1 VITCQIILSEHNSYH
16 PLFCTSSCYQYRA
29 SWLTIASILTMTL
42 GAVLAGANDLEF
54 NLVGY
59 IWVAVNCLFTASYT
73 LYMRYA
79 TNNIKLTRFGMV
91 YYNNL
96 LSMII
101 LFFVCL
107 LRNEFKDLMD
117 PRILTN
123 EFMFSTLVAGVC
135 GFGLNF
141 ASLWCVSSTSA
152 TTYAIVGSL
161 NKIPVTML
169 GFILFNAK
177 MTNNGIMFLIMAT
190 LGGFLFAFSKLPGNK

>member
-1 VITCQIILSEHNSYH
+1 
-16 PLFCTSSCYQYRA
+16 
-29 SWLTIASILTMTL
+29 
-42 GAVLAGANDLEF
+42 
-54 NLVGY
+54 
-59 IWVAVNCLFTASYT
+59 
-73 LYMRYA
+73 
-79 TNNIKLTRFGMV
+79 
-91 YYNNL
+91 
-96 LSMII
+96 MII

-123 EFMFSTLVAGVC
+123 EFMFSTLIAGMC

-169 GFILFNAK
+169 GFVLFNAK

>member
-1 VITCQIILSEHNSYH
+1 MQPLSFHR
-16 PLFCTSSCYQYRA
+16 RA

-42 GAVLAGANDLEF
+42 GAVLAGMNDLEF

-59 IWVAVNCLFTASYT
+59 IWMAINCVFTASYT
-73 LYMRYA
+73 LYMRFA
-79 TNNIKLTRFGMV
+79 TSNIKLTRFGMV

-96 LSMII
+96 LSMVI

-107 LRNEFKDLMD
+107 VRNEFADLLD
-117 PRILTN
+117 PRILTS
-123 EFMFSTLVAGVC
+123 EFVFSTLVAGVC

-141 ASLWCVSSTSA
+141 ASLWCVSATSA

-169 GFILFNAK
+169 GFVLFNAK
-177 MTNNGIMFLIMAT
+177 MTHNGIMFLVMAT

>member
-1 VITCQIILSEHNSYH
+1 MYSMISLR
-16 PLFCTSSCYQYRA
+16 P

-42 GAVLAGANDLEF
+42 GAVLAGMNDLEF

-59 IWVAVNCLFTASYT
+59 VWMCINCLFTASYT

-79 TNNIKLTRFGMV
+79 TGNIKLTRFGMV

-96 LSMII
+96 ISMFI

-107 LRNEFKDLMD
+107 FRNEFVDLMD
-117 PRILTN
+117 PRILTS
-123 EFMFSTLVAGVC
+123 EFIVSTFVAGVC

-161 NKIPVTML
+161 NKIPVTLL
-169 GFILFNAK
+169 GFVLFNAK
-177 MTNNGIMFLIMAT
+177 MTHNGILFLCMAT
-190 LGGFLFAFSKLPGNK
+190 LGGFLFAFSKLPTSKK